1 MSRWCVVGILDSLKS
16 LSFALLNSMEEKAPM
31 SQLSMHHRH
40 QVQAMLAACPLVP
53 VITIQHPDHAVPLG
67 RALVAGGIRIL
78 EVTLRTEHGLGAIR
92 QLRKALPDVWVGA
105 GTVTQVDQYR
115 EAEAAGAQFVI
126 TPGVTEQL
134 LAYGL
139 NAQAPLL
146 PGISTISEMMM
157 GYAMGYREF
166 KLFPAEIVGGIKA
179 LQAFSGPFADVT
191 FCPTGGIRRETA
203 KDYLALDNVVAVG
216 GTWLTSK
223 DRIEAED
230 WRAITDLVAGSLNDI
245 T

>member
-1 MSRWCVVGILDSLKS
+1 
-16 LSFALLNSMEEKAPM
+16 M
-31 SQLSMHHRH
+31 SQISTHHRH

-53 VITIQHPDHAVPLG
+53 VITIHHPDHAIPLG
-67 RALVAGGIRIL
+67 KALVAGGIRSL
-78 EVTLRTEHGLGAIR
+78 EVTLRTEHGFGAIR

-105 GTVTQVDQYR
+105 GTVTQVGQYQ

-146 PGISTISEMMM
+146 PGVSTISEMMM

-166 KLFPAEIVGGIKA
+166 KLFPAEILGGIKA

-191 FCPTGGIRRETA
+191 FCPTGGIRRDTA
-203 KDYLALDNVVAVG
+203 KEYLALANVAAVG
-216 GTWLTSK
+216 GTWLTPK
-223 DRIEAED
+223 DRIEAGD

-245 T
+245 I

>member
-1 MSRWCVVGILDSLKS
+1 
-16 LSFALLNSMEEKAPM
+16 M
-31 SQLSMHHRH
+31 SQLAMHHRQ

-53 VITIQHPDHAVPLG
+53 VITIHHPDHAVPLG
-67 RALVAGGIRIL
+67 RALVQGGIRIL
-78 EVTLRTEHGLGAIR
+78 EVTLRSEYGLDAIR

-105 GTVTQVDQYR
+105 GTVTQISQYR

-126 TPGVTEQL
+126 TPGVTESL
-134 LAYGL
+134 LAHGL

-166 KLFPAEIVGGIKA
+166 KFFPAEVSGGIKA
-179 LQAFSGPFADVT
+179 LRAFAGPFADVS

-203 KDYLALDNVVAVG
+203 KDYLALDNVLAVG
-216 GTWLTSK
+216 GTWLTPEDK
-223 DRIEAED
+223 IEAGD
-230 WRAITDLVAGSLNDI
+230 WNAVTEIVTGSLSDI
-245 T
+245 S

>member
-1 MSRWCVVGILDSLKS
+1 
-16 LSFALLNSMEEKAPM
+16 M
-31 SQLSMHHRH
+31 SQLSMHHRQ

-53 VITIQHPDHAVPLG
+53 VITIHHPDHAVPLG
-67 RALVAGGIRIL
+67 RALVQGGIRIL
-78 EVTLRTEHGLGAIR
+78 EVTLRSEHGLDAIR

-105 GTVTQVDQYR
+105 GTVTQISQYR

-134 LAYGL
+134 LAHGV

-166 KLFPAEIVGGIKA
+166 KFFPAEVSGGIKA
-179 LQAFSGPFADVT
+179 LQAFAGPFADVT

-203 KDYLALDNVVAVG
+203 KDYLALDNVLAVG
-216 GTWLTSK
+216 GTWLTPG
-223 DRIEAED
+223 DRIEAGD
-230 WRAITDLVAGSLNDI
+230 WNAITEIVTGSLSDI
-245 T
+245 S

>member
-1 MSRWCVVGILDSLKS
+1 
-16 LSFALLNSMEEKAPM
+16 M

-40 QVQAMLAACPLVP
+40 QIQAMLAACPLVP
-53 VITIQHPDHAVPLG
+53 VITIHHPDHAVPLG
-67 RALVAGGIRIL
+67 KALVAGGIRLL
-78 EVTLRTEHGLGAIR
+78 EVTLRTEHGLNAIR

-105 GTVTQVDQYR
+105 GTVTQVGQYQ

-139 NAQAPLL
+139 KAQASLL
-146 PGISTISEMMM
+146 PGISTVSELMM

-203 KDYLALDNVVAVG
+203 KEYLALANVAAVG
-216 GTWLTSK
+216 GTWLTPK
-223 DRIEAED
+223 DWIEAGD
-230 WRAITDLVAGSLNDI
+230 WCAITDLVAGSLNDI

>member
-1 MSRWCVVGILDSLKS
+1 
-16 LSFALLNSMEEKAPM
+16 M

-53 VITIQHPDHAVPLG
+53 VITIHHPDHAVPLG

-78 EVTLRTEHGLGAIR
+78 EVTLRSEHGLEAIR

-105 GTVTQVDQYR
+105 GTVTQVSQYR

-134 LAYGL
+134 LVHGL
-139 NAQAPLL
+139 SAQAPLL
-146 PGISTISEMMM
+146 PGISTISELML
-157 GYAMGYREF
+157 GYALGYREF
-166 KLFPAEIVGGIKA
+166 KFFPAKVAGGIKA
-179 LQAFSGPFADVT
+179 LQAFSGPFADVS

-203 KDYLALDNVVAVG
+203 KDYLALDNVAAVG
-216 GTWLTSK
+216 GTWLTPK
-223 DRIEAED
+223 DTIEAGD
-230 WRAITDLVAGSLNDI
+230 WAAITEIVKGSLNDI
-245 T
+245 Q